1 MALCQART
9 STKPLWGLSS
19 SNPYHSQSRAEQ
31 SKLSAPECGTGP
43 VGEFLSST
51 PQNESSCHRLHRTRV
66 PVIDSTE
73 RGFLSSTSP
82 EREFLSSVSEA
93 VERSSH
99 HLFFRFEGEVRQW
112 DLPTRTSGGNEA
124 ANAVSC
130 GDFNAVPETAKAV
143 DQRRRRELSTAS
155 S

>member
-1 MALCQART
+1 VALCQART

-51 PQNESSCHRLHRTRV
+51 RTWV

-73 RGFLSSTSP
+73 REFLSSTPSEREFLSSTPP
-82 EREFLSSVSEA
+82 EREFLSSASEA

-99 HLFFRFEGEVRQW
+99 HLLFRFEGEVRQQG
-112 DLPTRTSGGNEA
+112 LPTRTSGDNEA
-124 ANAVSC
+124 ASAVSC
-130 GDFNAVPETAKAV
+130 GDLNAVPEFSESL
-143 DQRRRRELSTAS
+143 RRPIRQED
-155 S
+155 